1 MALSEQSQQKQAT
14 CEAIHLVP
22 YDARWPAAYEAEH
35 ERLVSLFPLQL
46 RAVEHIGSTAIAG
59 MPAKPIVDIL
69 AGVDSMGV
77 ADSLFDLVLSNGYTT
92 SRGFNE
98 MLPDRRWFMRSCN
111 GHRTHHLHLVVFGSP
126 TWHRHLLFR
135 DRLRSNAD
143 LAQSY
148 AELKSELAIRFKND
162 REAYTDAK
170 SEFVASVLSVA

>member
-1 MALSEQSQQKQAT
+1 
-14 CEAIHLVP
+14 
-22 YDARWPAAYEAEH
+22 
-35 ERLVSLFPLQL
+35 
-46 RAVEHIGSTAIAG
+46 
-59 MPAKPIVDIL
+59 
-69 AGVDSMGV
+69 
-77 ADSLFDLVLSNGYTT
+77 
-92 SRGFNE
+92 
-98 MLPDRRWFMRSCN
+98 MRSCN